1 MEIRIA
7 ECKRFSGHFQKIKIL
22 LFIFLLGCG
31 GAMFAQNSAGGTG
44 AAATTSGGKFKQRL
58 EWLSDANAFEYKI
71 EIRSNGKTLQTITTE
86 ENYVNLNLPA
96 GSYEYRITVFDFL
109 GRQQD
114 VSTWQ
119 KFEIIKANPPS
130 FAKVESNIELDV
142 SDGNKIILPVEVDN
156 ISSDSSVSLVNT
168 QTNEKIEG
176 KLISSES
183 IGKSETGKANAEFP
197 KVSSGD
203 WKLVVEN
210 PSGLKSESPVISI
223 KTVDNKAREEKL
235 EQERLEQERL
245 ERERLAEEERLEQE
259 RLAAERAEQ
268 ERLEQERLAAE
279 KAERERLEQERL
291 ERERLAAEK
300 AEQERLEQER
310 LEQERLAAEKAEE
323 ERLAAEEAKRLAREE
338 RKKRKT
344 LSIEVKAG
352 AGAAF
357 NTFDADL
364 WEQMFAFAPY
374 ASISYVPNFDWF
386 IKPGIEIFATGF
398 TFENQSDTF
407 EGIWE
412 YKNTFFYN
420 NIQANLIAQVRLLSQ
435 KLYVNIKAG
444 GGITEIIL
452 DTQYAHSR
460 QPYRGAFIYPKL
472 NAGLSIE
479 YIPFKHLV
487 FELGGDYNKILS
499 SKIDDSYLM
508 PYLQVGVRF

>member
-1 MEIRIA
+1 MEIRLA

-31 GAMFAQNSAGGTG
+31 ETMFAQNSAGGTG
-44 AAATTSGGKFKQRL
+44 TATTSGGKFKQRL

-114 VSTWQ
+114 VSAWQ

-235 EQERLEQERL
+235 EQERLE
-245 ERERLAEEERLEQE
+245 RERLAEEERLEQE
-259 RLAAERAEQ
+259 RLAAQRAEQ

-291 ERERLAAEK
+291 AAEK
-300 AEQERLEQER
+300 AEQERLEQERLAAEKAEQER

-344 LSIEVKAG
+344 LSIEFKAG

>member
-71 EIRSNGKTLQTITTE
+71 EIRSNGKTLQTFTTE

-114 VSTWQ
+114 VSAWQ

-245 ERERLAEEERLEQE
+245 EQERLERERERLAAQK
-259 RLAAERAEQ
+259 AEQ

-279 KAERERLEQERL
+279 KAERERLE
-291 ERERLAAEK
+291 RERLAAEK
-300 AEQERLEQER
+300 AEEERLERERLEQER

>member
-1 MEIRIA
+1 
-7 ECKRFSGHFQKIKIL
+7 
-22 LFIFLLGCG
+22 
-31 GAMFAQNSAGGTG
+31 MFAQNSAGGTG
-44 AAATTSGGKFKQRL
+44 AAATASGGKFKQRL

-114 VSTWQ
+114 VSAWQ

-259 RLAAERAEQ
+259 RLAAQKA
-268 ERLEQERLAAE
+268 EQERLAAE
-279 KAERERLEQERL
+279 KAER
-291 ERERLAAEK
+291 
-300 AEQERLEQER
+300 ER

-338 RKKRKT
+338 RKNRKT

>member
-1 MEIRIA
+1 MEIRLA
-7 ECKRFSGHFQKIKIL
+7 ECKRFSGHFQRIKIL

-31 GAMFAQNSAGGTG
+31 GAMFAQT
-44 AAATTSGGKFKQRL
+44 AAAGTATASGGKFKQRL

-114 VSTWQ
+114 VSAWQ

-268 ERLEQERLAAE
+268 ERLAAEKAEQERLAAE
-279 KAERERLEQERL
+279 KAERERL

-323 ERLAAEEAKRLAREE
+323 ERLAREE

-435 KLYVNIKAG
+435 KHYVNIKAG
-444 GGITEIIL
+444 GGITEIVL